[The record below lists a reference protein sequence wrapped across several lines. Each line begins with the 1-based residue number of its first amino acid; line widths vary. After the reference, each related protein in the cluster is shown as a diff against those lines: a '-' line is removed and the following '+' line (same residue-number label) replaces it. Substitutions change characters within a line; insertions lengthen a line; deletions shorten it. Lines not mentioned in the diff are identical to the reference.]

1 MCARIGLPGPEQP
14 GICPGAAPSGACL
27 GGSGHRG
34 AASLR
39 VRGSDWGGGT
49 AHGCAATMSVRFRV
63 PNRGNSTGGC
73 HAVAAV
79 GNNGATG
86 HSAQFLVRSSLF
98 AVLCSQFFVRSSL
111 LHRGTISM
119 LQYAPT
125 AQNSRQ
131 PWQAFAGV
139 CAWVFSLCV
148 SRTRMVARFAPSG
161 KRCFQEVC
169 GAG

>member
-1 MCARIGLPGPEQP
+1 MCANRSPRTRTARNLSRCGPIRRMPGRIWPPWGGIAPRPGERLGRRDGARMCGHDVGTFSRAEP
-14 GICPGAAPSGACL
+14 GKQYRWVPRR
-27 GGSGHRG
+27 GSGG
-34 AASLR
+34 EQ
-39 VRGSDWGGGT
+39 
-49 AHGCAATMSVRFRV
+49 
-63 PNRGNSTGGC
+63 RGN
-73 HAVAAV
+73 
-79 GNNGATG
+79 GAQCSVPG
-86 HSAQFLVRSSLF
+86 
-98 AVLCSQFFVRSSL
+98 SQFFVRSSL